1 MDSRT
6 DLFSIEKNEFSAYI
20 EKPSSG
26 YDKEKAGNIRRR
38 NTMEKQR
45 ERERERERES
55 RKFVFL
61 YGK

>member
-26 YDKEKAGNIRRR
+26 YDKER
-38 NTMEKQR
+38 KQ
-45 ERERERERES
+45 ET
-55 RKFVFL
+55 
-61 YGK
+61 